1 MAPHVT
7 NPLARTRN
15 RSSSST
21 SSSNSSSDDDGCTS
35 DQSDDIPPETGFDP
49 FLAATRR
56 ARINSSASSTTQP
69 LAAASSRPSPI
80 SSPATSNDTIRSA
93 NSQPKHQGHV
103 GDHDDDNAADPEA
116 HRWTQIDA
124 FWSKVVDD
132 TMFRPKQGPID
143 LSSKG
148 ITVILPKIADLS
160 RFVALPP
167 PRYESDPPQPDPH
180 ALSDIAHS
188 KSGGLV
194 RHESYLAPFSSHHH
208 NDSSTLGQRAFAR
221 SKSAFQPGM
230 RTSHS
235 FSRTTSAMSALSSR
249 SGGSNAAASNSPAR
263 FRDPRDR
270 QATLNLFLAQNRLTT
285 LPSAIFQLAN
295 LRVLSLRFNQL
306 ERLPPAIGELHNLT
320 ELNIANNQLRF
331 LPAEILRLRLEVF
344 NWFPN
349 PFLKPPRDG
358 RLTVRPLLSIRAKHA
373 RHAQLHRLGRLDE
386 TPVRDQGE
394 TPPNGGAAAAVAA
407 AAAQPLPIIRI
418 GQSAAGTST
427 TAAGP
432 GAANRQRLLDRTR
445 SEAQVEGFLAS
456 GMGRLGVTPSSHSIL
471 EDDGEDSFDAD
482 STAEAITPMS
492 AALASQAGV
501 APGETAGLD
510 ADDDE
515 RSRILAAAFEDS
527 GSDDDGDEAPAGL
540 APTAA
545 SNAGWLKGKVE
556 GRSRVLGQKDVAPLP
571 TLQELCVRRLLGAYD
586 TAEAQAQG
594 LVSPFLSPMITA
606 AGGRRRAGSRRNG
619 SKPGTPRWGATPRS
633 SRTLSTRSI
642 SFSSSTGSESGLL
655 AKRVPTLLEA
665 YENGTLQSLE
675 GELGRGLVP
684 LLEAARR
691 SATRDWGTKA
701 RVSRS
706 AASRKKSGSIGGGS
720 GGGGAHARAQ
730 TVAMGQAAGDS
741 DSKASAAGADEA
753 EDRDTFGGIEAAG
766 SLDRGDDACE
776 NPWFSRCPNPK
787 HVCEGQEAGL
797 YGSQAG
803 GRPTLAL
810 HRSRGYGSSSSVSSL
825 GTTLGFGGAGA
836 GKVRSQHDDDSEM
849 ARSVDDGVSS
859 ISSSAGR
866 HSPVSQASSTDTLG
880 GSGGAGDMT
889 ASASTPQLHH
899 QHHHHAHWA
908 ARPPSFSRSNSS
920 SSSSFITSGG
930 GGGGPARFGSVHSF
944 GRQPS
949 SVFQRGFS
957 TSSALSASGLRP
969 TLSRSHLYGGEAGD
983 GDGATAGRDWPLD
996 EAQHMSAPVFSRA
1009 GETRLEWISHIAG
1022 RKVSRMAEV
1031 QVDLDLDGD
1040 EGTADVGTGSEYS
1053 GDKNLIPIQWRG
1065 CSRGC
1070 LDFLI

>member
-394 TPPNGGAAAAVAA
+394 TPPNGGAAAA
-407 AAAQPLPIIRI
+407 
-418 GQSAAGTST
+418 
-427 TAAGP
+427 
-432 GAANRQRLLDRTR
+432 
-445 SEAQVEGFLAS
+445 
-456 GMGRLGVTPSSHSIL
+456 
-471 EDDGEDSFDAD
+471 
-482 STAEAITPMS
+482 
-492 AALASQAGV
+492 
-501 APGETAGLD
+501 
-510 ADDDE
+510 
-515 RSRILAAAFEDS
+515 
-527 GSDDDGDEAPAGL
+527 
-540 APTAA
+540 
-545 SNAGWLKGKVE
+545 
-556 GRSRVLGQKDVAPLP
+556 
-571 TLQELCVRRLLGAYD
+571 
-586 TAEAQAQG
+586 
-594 LVSPFLSPMITA
+594 
-606 AGGRRRAGSRRNG
+606 
-619 SKPGTPRWGATPRS
+619 
-633 SRTLSTRSI
+633 
-642 SFSSSTGSESGLL
+642 
-655 AKRVPTLLEA
+655 
-665 YENGTLQSLE
+665 
-675 GELGRGLVP
+675 
-684 LLEAARR
+684 
-691 SATRDWGTKA
+691 
-701 RVSRS
+701 
-706 AASRKKSGSIGGGS
+706 
-720 GGGGAHARAQ
+720 
-730 TVAMGQAAGDS
+730 
-741 DSKASAAGADEA
+741 
-753 EDRDTFGGIEAAG
+753 
-766 SLDRGDDACE
+766 
-776 NPWFSRCPNPK
+776 
-787 HVCEGQEAGL
+787 
-797 YGSQAG
+797 
-803 GRPTLAL
+803 
-810 HRSRGYGSSSSVSSL
+810 
-825 GTTLGFGGAGA
+825 
-836 GKVRSQHDDDSEM
+836 HDDDSEM